1 MGRSINHRHILQ
13 GIALVLFASALA
25 GCDSTPSGFPTELTF
40 PARKDRLVV
49 KLPERAPIAL
59 GEPGHLEEE
68 LARLDELGGKTYD
81 PVMLSETQ
89 RQPLERYLLESFGT
103 PAVPVIRWEDLGI
116 LGLTPDRLAEGSRLY
131 RRQCMNCHGL
141 SGDSRGPTGNWIYPH
156 PRDFR
161 RGAFKFI
168 TKPDSPRP
176 SRADLLRVVET
187 GIRGTAMPS
196 FALLPESDR
205 ERMVDFVMYLSIR
218 GQVEYDTLSMLL
230 ADEDDID
237 ISCHAA
243 TRLRSAIAAWQRGSE
258 SSPGAEATIGDLG
271 EVGNAVSIRRGY
283 ELFTSKSAVGCISC
297 HEDFGRKAT
306 YRYDIWG
313 TVVRPAD
320 LTAAVYKGGNR
331 PIDFANRIRN
341 GIGPSGMPAHP
352 NLTETQLGD
361 LVRLIR
367 SLPYPRELPPDIRS
381 RVYPDH

>member
-1 MGRSINHRHILQ
+1 MGRSIIHRRKLQ
-13 GIALVLFASALA
+13 GIALVLAAAALA
-25 GCDSTPSGFPTELTF
+25 GCDSTPSGFPAELTF

-49 KLPERAPIAL
+49 KLPERSPTAL

-68 LARLDELGGKTYD
+68 LAALDTLGGKTYD
-81 PVMLSETQ
+81 PASLSETQ
-89 RQPLERYLLESFGT
+89 RQPIEHYLLETFGT
-103 PAVPVIRWEDLGI
+103 PAAPIIRGEDTGS

-218 GQVEYDTLSMLL
+218 GQVEYGTLSLLL
-230 ADEDDID
+230 ADEEDFDVA
-237 ISCHAA
+237 SHAA
-243 TRLRSAIAAWQRGSE
+243 TRLRSAIAAWQRGGE
-258 SSPGAEATIGDLG
+258 SSPGAVAAIGDLG
-271 EVGNAVSIRRGY
+271 EAGNAESIRRGY
-283 ELFTSKSAVGCISC
+283 ELFTSKSEVGCISC

-331 PIDFANRIRN
+331 PMDLAHRIRN
-341 GIGPSGMPAHP
+341 GIAPSGMPAHP
-352 NLTETQLGD
+352 NLTEIQLAD

-367 SLPYPRELPPDIRS
+367 SLPYPRELPADIMT
-381 RVYPDH
+381 RVYPDP